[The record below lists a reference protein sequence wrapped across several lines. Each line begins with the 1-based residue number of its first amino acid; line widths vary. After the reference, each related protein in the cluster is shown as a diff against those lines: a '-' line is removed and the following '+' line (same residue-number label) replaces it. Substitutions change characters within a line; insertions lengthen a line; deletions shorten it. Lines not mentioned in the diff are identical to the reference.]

1 MRMKAKEETLMV
13 ENIGNGYR
21 VTNFTKGS
29 EYKVTLVPLNCT
41 CPSFKFRRQCKHI
54 DMVKRIAEK
63 ERKEEEQRH
72 KGIAVER
79 TEDLLVLD

>member
-1 MRMKAKEETLMV
+1 MV

-21 VTNFTKGS
+21 VTNFTKGT

-41 CPSFKFRRQCKHI
+41 CPSFKFRRECKHI

-63 ERKEEEQRH
+63 EHKNEREKEEDKH
-72 KGIAVER
+72 KKIAVER
-79 TEDLLVLD
+79 TEDLMILN